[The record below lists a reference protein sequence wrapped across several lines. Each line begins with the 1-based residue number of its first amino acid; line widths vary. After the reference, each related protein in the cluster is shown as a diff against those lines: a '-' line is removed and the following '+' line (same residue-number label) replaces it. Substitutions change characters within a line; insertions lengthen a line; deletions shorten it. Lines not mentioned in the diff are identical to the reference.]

1 MGKLSWGGVSSA
13 SGTAIPRRSWPVWYS
28 YLRCRVRSCVH
39 TTAMDCHGNYLAVF
53 HSVGAYCSIHFTRM
67 VSELFYALDISVF
80 LHLFAICFS
89 WMLRLDLCTTC
100 SHWTN
105 PFIAMDVLCFGLVE
119 KGRKRWWLYDHWMHL
134 KRRACLPSLHEKR
147 VTQNISLANVT
158 IVTACRMP
166 ISSCKSFSS
175 RNCTECE
182 AFERNGRFRTAH
194 ILCITSFSRHSQRLL
209 AEPAP
214 DPY

>member
-1 MGKLSWGGVSSA
+1 MGKLSWDGVSSA

-28 YLRCRVRSCVH
+28 YLRCRVRSYVH

-53 HSVGAYCSIHFTRM
+53 HSVGAYWAYCSIHFTRM

-119 KGRKRWWLYDHWMHL
+119 KGRGDDFKIIECTLNDGPAYLVCMKKEWL
-134 KRRACLPSLHEKR
+134 
-147 VTQNISLANVT
+147 
-158 IVTACRMP
+158 
-166 ISSCKSFSS
+166 
-175 RNCTECE
+175 
-182 AFERNGRFRTAH
+182 RTSA
-194 ILCITSFSRHSQRLL
+194 
-209 AEPAP
+209 
-214 DPY
+214 

>member
-1 MGKLSWGGVSSA
+1 MYTRLPW
-13 SGTAIPRRSWPVWYS
+13 I
-28 YLRCRVRSCVH
+28 
-39 TTAMDCHGNYLAVF
+39 AMVIILL
-53 HSVGAYCSIHFTRM
+53 CSILLEHTAAFILLVWCQNCSMLLIFRSSCIFLRF
-67 VSELFYALDISVF
+67 VSVECYAWICARAVRTERI
-80 LHLFAICFS
+80 HLS
-89 WMLRLDLCTTC
+89 PWMFFVLGWLRKEEVMTLRSLNAPL
-100 SHWTN
+100 S
-105 PFIAMDVLCFGLVE
+105 
-119 KGRKRWWLYDHWMHL
+119 L

-158 IVTACRMP
+158 IVTACRMSM
-166 ISSCKSFSS
+166 SSCKSFSS
-175 RNCTECE
+175 RNCTECA